1 MNYWNIA
8 LCIVIFVL
16 LIMGVFY
23 IIKRVKA
30 RIEHQ
35 IIQKIKTRLDRV
47 VNLLVKEFP
56 KDPRTQ
62 RLYERY
68 QNTKLFE
75 SNNHETYTINKG
87 EKIVMCIK
95 NYAQNQKIHD
105 DFNILMFVGLHE
117 LSHIMSVSVDHT
129 DEFWSNFRFI
139 LNNASKW
146 GLYVPVDYT
155 YDPVDYCKMVVND
168 NPHFYERT
176 TEEFVSDIRNILQK

>member
-1 MNYWNIA
+1 MNLWNFA
-8 LCIVIFVL
+8 LCGVVL
-16 LIMGVFY
+16 VLFIMILFRLIQSQQNR
-23 IIKRVKA
+23 K
-30 RIEHQ
+30 EHQ
-35 IIQKIKTRLDRV
+35 IIQQIKTRLDRV
-47 VNLLVKEFP
+47 VNLLVKEYP
-56 KDPRTQ
+56 NDPRTK

-146 GLYVPVDYT
+146 GLYVPVDYAF
-155 YDPVDYCKMVVND
+155 DPVDYCKMVVND

-176 TEEFVSDIRNILQK
+176 TEEFVSDIKNILHV